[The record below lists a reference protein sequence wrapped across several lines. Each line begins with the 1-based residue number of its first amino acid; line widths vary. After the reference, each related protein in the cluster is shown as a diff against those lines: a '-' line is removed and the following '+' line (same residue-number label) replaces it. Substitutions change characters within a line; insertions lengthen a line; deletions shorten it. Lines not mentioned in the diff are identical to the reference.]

1 MGWKIYF
8 IALLVLSIGAYFAAF
23 SDYDYIDI
31 PLNIISM
38 IGLFGYA
45 FKRCYFFRGFW
56 KYWLFVIIFWDS
68 LHVFLSIKYS
78 WLNDRET
85 IELAGQYFN
94 VAIIIGAAIGLAI
107 FLPGFIA
114 LYLYGYRSRDLWDR
128 DKDLNENSSLP
139 RYRF

>member
-8 IALLVLSIGAYFAAF
+8 IALLTLTIGAYIAAF
-23 SDYDYIDI
+23 SDFDYIDI
-31 PLNIISM
+31 PLNMISM

-45 FKRCYFFRGFW
+45 YKRRFFFRGFW

-68 LHVFLSIKYS
+68 LHLFLSIKHS
-78 WLNDRET
+78 WINDRES
-85 IELAGQYFN
+85 IELAGHNFI

-114 LYLYGYRSRDLWDR
+114 LYLYGFRSKDLWDR
-128 DKDLNENSSLP
+128 DKDLDHNNSHP
-139 RYRF
+139 GP